1 MVSFKNNLRAIL
13 QRIQDYQRYI
23 SLNQNFI
30 NEIEEAGG
38 DTRDLRKDLAR
49 MEAKIKELQMRC
61 GYPH

>member
-1 MVSFKNNLRAIL
+1 MFSFKNNLRAIL
-13 QRIQDYQRYI
+13 QRIQDYQRYV

-49 MEAKIKELQMRC
+49 MEAKIKELQIRC